1 MLSDSCT
8 RQNGNMNF
16 DPVENLLS
24 EEVKNNRTPSVQ
36 YVLFNKDT
44 ILKRLCFGFSDIKN
58 KKVVDETT
66 SYKLYSIT
74 KTFTALAI
82 LQLAEQNKL
91 NLDQPARIYL
101 PEMPYKTDITIRQ
114 LLTHSSGVPNPM
126 PLSWIHAE
134 SEHQSFDRD
143 QFFKKIFAIK
153 DKTKSQPN
161 EKYAYSNLGYILLGQ
176 IIEKITGAS
185 YEMYVSDNI
194 IRRIDLNAT
203 EMGFELSDV
212 KLLAKGYHK
221 TVSFS
226 SLLLGFLFDKSKFMG
241 KTEGKW
247 KPFKDFYVN
256 GVSYGGL
263 TGTPDALI
271 KYIRELMILN
281 NRLLAENARVM
292 LFTENITNDKK
303 KTGMCLS
310 WFTGQLD
317 GNKYFTHAG
326 GGGGYYCEMRI
337 YPDQGIGSV
346 VFFNRTGFS
355 DERYLDKVDKY
366 YFESQRNRDG
376 R

>member
-1 MLSDSCT
+1 MNSDPM
-8 RQNGNMNF
+8 QNILF
-16 DPVENLLS
+16 
-24 EEVKNNRTPSVQ
+24 EEVKNNRAPSVQ
-36 YVLFNKDT
+36 YALFNKDT
-44 ILKRLCFGFSDIKN
+44 ILKRFCFGFSDVKN
-58 KKVVDETT
+58 KKVADETA

-82 LQLAEQNKL
+82 LQLAEQGRL
-91 NLDQPARIYL
+91 ELDQPARIYL
-101 PEMPYKTDITIRQ
+101 PEIPYKTNITIRQ
-114 LLTHSSGVPNPM
+114 LLTHSSGIPNPM

-153 DKTKSQPN
+153 NKTKSRPN

-176 IIEKITGAS
+176 IIEKVTGTS
-185 YEMYVSDNI
+185 YERYVSDNI
-194 IRRIDLNAT
+194 IRRIGLNESDL
-203 EMGFELSDV
+203 GFELSDIN
-212 KLLAKGYHK
+212 LLAKGYHK

-226 SLLLGFLFDKSKFMG
+226 NLLLGLLIDKSKFMG
-241 KTEGKW
+241 QTEGKW
-247 KPFKDFYVN
+247 KPFKNFYVN

-263 TGTPDALI
+263 IGTPDALI
-271 KYIRELMILN
+271 KYIQELLILN
-281 NRLLAENARVM
+281 NRLLSESSRVM
-292 LFTENITNDKK
+292 LFTENMTNDNK

-310 WFTGQLD
+310 WFTGQSD
-317 GNKYFTHAG
+317 GYKYYTHAG

-355 DERYLDKVDKY
+355 DERYLDKVDKL
-366 YFESQRNRDG
+366 YFESHGNRDG